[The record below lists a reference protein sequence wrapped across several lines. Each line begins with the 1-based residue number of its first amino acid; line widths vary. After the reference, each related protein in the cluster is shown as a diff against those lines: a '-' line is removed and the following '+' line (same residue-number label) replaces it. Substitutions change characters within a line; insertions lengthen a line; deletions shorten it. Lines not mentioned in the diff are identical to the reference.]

1 MRGSTRVL
9 MAAIAAAGWLVAT
22 APGAG
27 AQAAPNTFDLVPH
40 AAPAPLGA
48 GEWPMYGHDIAN
60 SRDGGTAGPT
70 PKQALRLRPVWRVP
84 STDGDFVGTPVEAGG
99 VVAAVSGGGTVFA
112 VDASTGK
119 VRWTHDLNE
128 PANASVAI
136 ANGLVYVPL
145 ATTSAPAVA
154 ALSLADGSVVW
165 KSVLDSSEGAA
176 AFGSPIVWDGAV
188 YMGVSGVLGDPDL
201 PLRGSVVALDAAS
214 GATLWQT
221 YTVPPGFTGGPV
233 WSSATIDAATGR
245 LYVGTGNAYQAPV
258 ADTTDAVLALDAKTG
273 ALLDH
278 FQATPNDAFSG
289 ADATAGPDYDFGAT
303 PNLITG
309 AGGRALVGEGQKDG
323 TYWALDRA
331 TLDPVWKTTTG
342 PGSFAGGIIGSTAY
356 DGTRVYGPDTPAGE
370 QWALTATSGTP
381 AWLSTDGGPLH
392 YNPTTVANGVVYTAD
407 MSGLLTVREASTGAL
422 LLKLPLGG
430 EAYGGVAV
438 AGGYVYSNTGTQG
451 ASGDLVAYR
460 AA

>member
-1 MRGSTRVL
+1 MRGWTRAP
-9 MAAIAAAGWLVAT
+9 AAVVAAAGWLAMT

-27 AQAAPNTFDLVPH
+27 AQATPNPFDLVPH

-70 PKQALRLRPVWRVP
+70 ATQALKLRPVWKVQ
-84 STDGDFVGTPVEAGG
+84 STDGDFTGTPVDADG

-119 VRWTHDLNE
+119 VRWTHDLDE
-128 PANASVAI
+128 PANGSVAI

-165 KSVLDSSEGAA
+165 KTVVDSSEGAT

-188 YMGVSGVLGDPDL
+188 YIGTSGVLGDPDL

-214 GATLWQT
+214 GAKLWQT
-221 YTVPPGFTGGPV
+221 YTVPPGSTGGPV
-233 WSSATIDAATGR
+233 WSSATIDAARGR
-245 LYVGTGNAYQAPV
+245 LYVGTGNAYQPPA
-258 ADTTDAVLALDAKTG
+258 ADTTDAILALDAKTG

-278 FQATPNDAFSG
+278 FQATAADAFSG
-289 ADATAGPDYDFGAT
+289 SNSAAGPDYDFGAS

-309 AGGRALVGEGQKDG
+309 PDGRALVGEGQKDG
-323 TYWALDRA
+323 TYWAVDRA
-331 TLDPVWKTTTG
+331 TLDPVWKATTG
-342 PGSFAGGIIGSTAY
+342 PGSELGGIIGSTAY
-356 DGTRVYGPDTPAGE
+356 HGARIYRPHTPGGE
-370 QWALTATSGTP
+370 HGGQPASGTP
-381 AWLSTDGGPLH
+381 GRRSADRGPLPLH
-392 YNPTTVANGVVYTAD
+392 PTARAHRVAF
-407 MSGLLTVREASTGAL
+407 
-422 LLKLPLGG
+422 
-430 EAYGGVAV
+430 
-438 AGGYVYSNTGTQG
+438 
-451 ASGDLVAYR
+451 
-460 AA
+460 